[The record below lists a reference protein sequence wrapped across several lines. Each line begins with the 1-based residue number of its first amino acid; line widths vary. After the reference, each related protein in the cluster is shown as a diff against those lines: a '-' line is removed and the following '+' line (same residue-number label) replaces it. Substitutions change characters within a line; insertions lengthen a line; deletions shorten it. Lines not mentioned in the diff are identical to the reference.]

1 VVSVHALSIERIYRL
16 ESSIDSRLWLV
27 GSLGMLI
34 ATLMRIDQLDI
45 QSMIQFTWRIL
56 ATQIFDDAGILL
68 YDNFTPC
75 SRTKT
80 PLGEFE
86 SENAAM

>member
-34 ATLMRIDQLDI
+34 ATLMRIDQLDN
-45 QSMIQFTWRIL
+45 QSMIQFTWRIFCD
-56 ATQIFDDAGILL
+56 TDI
-68 YDNFTPC
+68 
-75 SRTKT
+75 R
-80 PLGEFE
+80 
-86 SENAAM
+86 

>member
-34 ATLMRIDQLDI
+34 ATLMRIDQLDN
-45 QSMIQFTWRIL
+45 QSMIQFTWRIF

-75 SRTKT
+75 FRTKT